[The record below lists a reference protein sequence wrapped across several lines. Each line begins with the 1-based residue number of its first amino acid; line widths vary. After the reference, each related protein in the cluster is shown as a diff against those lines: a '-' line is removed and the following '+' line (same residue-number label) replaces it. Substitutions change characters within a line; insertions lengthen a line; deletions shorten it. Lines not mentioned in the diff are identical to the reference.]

1 MLYYLQQS
9 LFSFL
14 KDMEGMFLLF
24 SLSRVQ
30 LCNPMD
36 YSTSGFPILHYLPEF
51 AETHVDGVGDAIQ
64 PSPPLSF
71 PYI

>member
-1 MLYYLQQS
+1 
-9 LFSFL
+9 
-14 KDMEGMFLLF
+14 MFLLF

-36 YSTSGFPILHYLPEF
+36 YSTSGFPVLHYLPDF
-51 AETHVDGVGDAIQ
+51 AETHVHGVGDAIQ